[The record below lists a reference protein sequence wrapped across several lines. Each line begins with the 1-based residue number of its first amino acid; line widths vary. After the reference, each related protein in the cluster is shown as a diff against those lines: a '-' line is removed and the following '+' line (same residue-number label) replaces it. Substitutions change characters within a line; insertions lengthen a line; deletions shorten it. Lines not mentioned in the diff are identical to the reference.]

1 MQYKPVRLASDWL
14 WKLNV
19 NLYLNGPKAIL
30 KVPDHFVS
38 AIRSLVN
45 SPPKLCRF
53 DNHVAR
59 GTLLTISLEPFD
71 GLIHLL
77 AALKARNFQR

>member
-1 MQYKPVRLASDWL
+1 M
-14 WKLNV
+14 
-19 NLYLNGPKAIL
+19 NLYRNAPEAIL
-30 KVPDHFVS
+30 KVPNHFVS
-38 AIRSLVN
+38 ATRSLVN
-45 SPPKLCRF
+45 SPPKLCRI

-59 GTLLTISLEPFD
+59 GTLLTGSLEPFD